1 MVPRARAVATAVP
14 VGIVV
19 KDYVVTLHAVKANN
33 PEVDVRA
40 GDVVLILR
48 PAVAPRLLH
57 PGGAVL
63 VRFVDKQCNPFCFF
77 ALTLSPQTALL
88 MDSNATWAQ

>member
-1 MVPRARAVATAVP
+1 MVRARAVATAVP
-14 VGIVV
+14 VGVVV
-19 KDYVVTLHAVKANN
+19 KDYLVTLHQVSANN
-33 PEVDVRA
+33 PEVDLRA

-63 VRFVDKQCNPFCFF
+63 IRFVDKQCIPACFF

-88 MDSNATWAQ
+88 TDSNATWAQ